1 MAYTLTPAER
11 RARAQSLR
19 ENRENRKLY
28 YDYLEKKAALEREQQ
43 IQRNAELQAE
53 QEKANQSFLVR
64 GLSTVGDIVANVL
77 TGAVKGLEGIVD
89 LGIGLVGGI
98 GGIFDGDFQERAKN
112 AIAYDWTGETFGNAL
127 QEALK
132 YSYTTNGGIIEN
144 VASGIGQ
151 MLPSVVVSIATAG
164 AGAPAAV
171 AQAASLA
178 TLGVSAAGT
187 STEEAFQEGADY
199 WAGLGYGAASGLVEV
214 GTEKMFG
221 GATKALTGAGI
232 LDGVTRS
239 VADTG
244 IKRIAKNALEEGVEE
259 VVSELA
265 NPALKSIYKGSEA
278 FNDYGN
284 LDYWKGVGEAGLV
297 GSLTAL
303 AYSGTVGYGL
313 SKVGVGYV
321 GKEADIADSL
331 SEIATLKEK
340 ANNLQ
345 ANGELIGVNEQKIA
359 DTTKKN
365 YQNIE
370 KVLQGVSEDKRSK
383 LIEKF
388 NLDKA
393 FNTDGSMSGQLSS
406 WFNSVEESAEV
417 SDGSQNELASLKK
430 DSYSFNLRGQ
440 EQSIASDLDAISEN
454 LANKYMAAEQEK
466 GNNITIEQ
474 AREQVGKVKVFD
486 GEMSDNAKQSRNKFN
501 KALNY
506 LNKESGANLSFVVTE
521 SNDAF
526 NGLVI
531 DDRTMYIGED
541 QFEKG
546 TWAETLVHEY
556 THLSEGSEEYAKLV
570 DFLSSDN
577 VLVDDGNGGKV
588 ELWKKGQESVFDK
601 NYGFDRATIQEIHDK
616 IANDQELTADEQKYF
631 KDFMSEVGAHETQY
645 LLGNEEFIDRIVA
658 RDSSFAKKFLQKI
671 ENLRKAFERF
681 GDKEARKAYKQ
692 IHEAEKLYLK
702 AAAKAG
708 DMKLVRFI
716 LSRNPDLEKE
726 IDVSTEIKYNKKAKY
741 LNISKQEY
749 AIINS
754 RIMEDNSGVMAKG
767 GEIARYNTARSANYF
782 YVYENF
788 SEGNFGVLKQIALTD
803 DKIKYI
809 NAIEAKIGESNGE
822 SVIRSTSELNRVL
835 EVLKNKSRSNSRNNA
850 YDSERRADSRN
861 GELSIG
867 QSESERIGNTEKGDG
882 NKRVK
887 YSLKIGKENLT
898 IDGEERKNLVALH
911 NLSEEKLIKVLEL
924 GGFPM
929 PSIAITRADL
939 GHEQF
944 GDITVIFGR
953 ETIDPKADSRNK
965 VYSRD
970 GYTPTVPKIDYKV
983 NEKVLSKIS
992 KKYYELSKKFGY
1004 DTTRPLYKY
1013 VNDMERVLEDNAGEF
1028 ATISQVY
1035 DDTDIMQLYLLDSG
1049 KEKIQPVYKE
1059 ITESLPK
1066 ERVEY
1071 LNSLINHLGKEAI
1084 LEITPKDGESLFT
1097 HRHNYAEKYRDK
1109 IAEFLVD
1116 GKIYKNTSEVFEDF
1130 KDIDLLRLVI
1140 SARNFINNGATTTK
1154 SEFDSSAT
1162 NKAIRE
1168 ATPQKEYHAWVDS
1181 LFEGIQEKTGIRN
1194 DKDIFTPSGNRRSF
1208 EATHDSYT
1216 LDNIIKAMKRAPVKG
1231 DGGFVGL
1238 NVNALAAKLS
1248 KEFKSV
1254 AEIRKNAD
1262 SLKTF
1267 NQEIQNNFIDTAR
1280 EMISEIERLF
1290 VPQADNSI
1298 KSWTML
1304 DGASTLIGEIADNGF
1319 TTEKQIA
1326 DYMAREYKNTSYKY
1340 SKEVGDKILALFEYV
1355 RQMTDT
1361 DYFESKPRRAVEF
1374 KEIRDVLIP
1383 ENASEK
1389 LIKALDEQGIEHIT
1403 YTEKNTRSDIIN
1415 KLDDIRFSL
1424 KEDSSSAYEYEQTIK
1439 FSLVED
1445 KKTLDFLNNQKHIT
1459 VYRAMQVID
1468 GKLYPPMAAKIKGD
1482 SGKTSLVEAT
1492 QLGKWYQADEHP
1504 ELVVNGKFTLNKG
1517 NGSSITAAYNPYWH
1531 TSKSPLNDQFSS
1543 AYKRNNLVTVECE
1556 VPESELTSGYKAEG
1570 AKDSVGE
1577 MSWHSGQVS
1586 SKLSGKKTRKVILS
1600 RWVKVNRI
1608 VSDSEVASKIAKLL
1622 EGEDVSIPDNT
1633 VTPSLRSELEKLG
1646 VKITE
1651 SGKVEDIRYSLK
1663 EDSDGRVLSE
1673 SQKEY
1678 FKNSKVIDEDG
1689 NLMVVYHGTPKPN
1702 FSVFKLGDGALGNGI
1717 YFAESKEYSKGFSF
1731 GSNPYEVYLNITNPY
1746 EVNYPISD
1754 SITEKL
1760 IAKGYDGIHHKQNGF
1775 WVAFSP
1781 EQIKLVDNLTPTKNE
1796 DIRFDLK
1803 KDDLS
1808 KKYHYELTDGQIKKL
1823 IADKTMRKVYSKV
1836 ESEKIIN
1843 TILSESLGV
1852 GEKYGSLTGRAKS
1865 EVIEMLWRGL
1875 NTAEPGKQ
1883 MKVALDV
1890 AEYIIQNSVLENLYE
1905 DSENSIYIDTINALK
1920 PYLHSLDLS
1929 ALKGE
1934 IKYKFDNDNS
1944 AYLLWGKRK
1953 GEKGLTA
1960 DQIKM
1965 ELDERGFFIDS
1976 DNEADI
1982 FFRMDSAYREAVA
1995 AMKKKTK
2002 ELLSS
2007 ALSAEERKTLKNNI
2021 AREVLI
2027 AFDKNGKQSTFS
2039 KILEQYHKEALTWKE
2054 KYYDERTRNSVVNR
2068 LLDRVQKVKDWKLG
2082 TFLNASQYKT
2092 DIFKKSID
2100 KLANIKIRGDLNQS
2114 GTREIVSGLKEWYS
2128 KSNPLLEGVY
2138 DSEIAEMLDDIATS
2152 GGKLTTQELRN
2163 LSNVVDYF
2171 KHFVETYNKVYRNGK
2186 YVEAQPIAEKYV
2198 SVIKRN
2204 QSVKVGWL
2212 KKYFEKY
2219 LTTFGDPMTV
2229 ARYFDKYESG
2239 FYSEMLATLRESA
2252 TKAQID
2258 EMNIREPIEEFI
2270 KKNKKYFNEAEKKTV
2285 KYQGRDIPLLQAMYV
2300 YMAMNDVDTIPSFA
2314 KSGFVFNDGNSD
2326 VRIDGFAANEDV
2338 EIAEMQI
2345 MAKEIQTSI
2354 EKQFSAADKEYIE
2367 IARKIFN
2374 EDCRKR
2380 FSETSIILKGYT
2392 NAKEG
2397 DYVPIRRAN
2406 IAKNVDTSTFEYEVN
2421 RASNASF
2428 TKDRVKGAK
2437 GELRVDG
2444 IDTVLDRHIRAVAQ
2458 YANLAPAIEEY
2469 NKLFSLNTG
2478 EDNNKPVSVSTES
2491 RNLWAKGDEY
2501 FKKLISDI
2509 QGIPATKG
2517 DGIKFMAFIR
2527 GGYAKFQL
2535 GANPKVWVTQLSS
2548 FFAAGSILDY
2558 SSIVKGI
2565 GIKAGDVDTY
2575 CELAKLR
2582 NNDNTVAM
2590 AQGVLDKIDKVG
2602 NVLMKPIG
2610 TVDRFVITKLFGAC
2624 QVQVQKNYGLKIG
2637 TEENKVKAGEL
2648 LKRVILETQ
2657 QNSMATE
2664 RSSAMRS
2671 GSEFMRTITMFSAD
2685 SMKVIGRVVDSIGE
2699 LSALK
2704 AKKKI
2709 LTDAN
2714 EIANIDKQIKQATKK
2729 VAKSTASLITSAV
2742 FMALVAQLFR
2752 TLYNKDDEEDNV
2764 VANMATDAIG
2774 NLFGGLPIFK
2784 DIYSRLVEGYDIDGY
2799 AYSAINDMLDSADN
2813 IFKMCGDIV
2822 SGEVTS
2828 QEVAKNIKNMVYA
2841 AGQIFGLPARNVYN
2855 VAYGLTK
2862 RVSPSTAYK
2871 IDTAFYN
2878 KKYTSDLN
2886 KAVARGDDD
2895 MIATIVEL
2903 MTDERVGDIGDSA
2916 VSKELNSLVT
2926 KGFDVIPRSV
2936 GEKITYNGEE
2946 INLTSGQ
2953 RKQFKQV
2960 YSVANKAVASLVKL
2974 SQYESASDEVKA
2986 KAIKYIYNVYYNL
2999 ALQDLLGE
3007 DLETKTVLFAE
3018 AIDVEKLAIIVAT
3031 ANSLTADLDKKGN
3044 AISGTRKRKIQA
3056 YVNSLEL
3063 SAAQKYMVMGYLG
3076 FSNLKGEM
3084 QVKAYINRLNLTK
3097 SEKEKLLKYSGYEK

>member
-64 GLSTVGDIVANVL
+64 GLSTVGDIVANIL

-265 NPALKSIYKGSEA
+265 NPVLKSIYKGSEA
-278 FNDYGN
+278 FNDYGS

-406 WFNSVEESAEV
+406 WFNSVGESAEV
-417 SDGSQNELASLKK
+417 SDGSQSKLASLKK

-440 EQSIASDLDAISEN
+440 EQTIASDLDAISEN
-454 LANKYMAAEQEK
+454 LANKYMTAEQEK
-466 GNNITIEQ
+466 GNSITIEQ

-601 NYGFDRATIQEIHDK
+601 NYGFDRETIQEIHDK
-616 IANDQELTADEQKYF
+616 IANEQELTADEQKYF

-671 ENLRKAFERF
+671 ENLRKAFERV

-708 DMKLVRFI
+708 DMKLVKFI

-726 IDVSTEIKYNKKAKY
+726 IDVSAEIKYNKKAKY

-749 AIINS
+749 AIISS
-754 RIMEDNSGVMAKG
+754 RIMEDNSNVVAKG
-767 GEIARYNTARSANYF
+767 GEIVRYNTARSANYF

-835 EVLKNKSRSNSRNNA
+835 EVLKNKSRSDSWNNA
-850 YDSERRADSRN
+850 YDSERRADSGN

-867 QSESERIGNTEKGDG
+867 KSESERIGNTEKGDG

-887 YSLKIGKENLT
+887 YSLKDKEYLSAVNNADLKTAQRLVDEVAQKSGYTIKAYHGTLAENFTEFKKSFIGSRFSFDEKGFFF
-898 IDGEERKNLVALH
+898 IDRK
-911 NLSEEKLIKVLEL
+911 
-924 GGFPM
+924 
-929 PSIAITRADL
+929 SIA
-939 GHEQF
+939 E
-944 GDITVIFGR
+944 
-953 ETIDPKADSRNK
+953 
-965 VYSRD
+965 
-970 GYTPTVPKIDYKV
+970 DY
-983 NEKVLSKIS
+983 
-992 KKYYELSKKFGY
+992 
-1004 DTTRPLYKY
+1004 
-1013 VNDMERVLEDNAGEF
+1013 
-1028 ATISQVY
+1028 
-1035 DDTDIMQLYLLDSG
+1035 
-1049 KEKIQPVYKE
+1049 
-1059 ITESLPK
+1059 
-1066 ERVEY
+1066 
-1071 LNSLINHLGKEAI
+1071 
-1084 LEITPKDGESLFT
+1084 
-1097 HRHNYAEKYRDK
+1097 
-1109 IAEFLVD
+1109 
-1116 GKIYKNTSEVFEDF
+1116 
-1130 KDIDLLRLVI
+1130 
-1140 SARNFINNGATTTK
+1140 AR
-1154 SEFDSSAT
+1154 SEFDSSKKGHVLET
-1162 NKAIRE
+1162 YLKVDK
-1168 ATPQKEYHAWVDS
+1168 PLLVDS
-1181 LFEGIQEKTGIRN
+1181 QYAFKEGLGKIFRDNDAIDVWDNYSDFLLEEADKKGADGI
-1194 DKDIFTPSGNRRSF
+1194 
-1208 EATHDSYT
+1208 
-1216 LDNIIKAMKRAPVKG
+1216 IID
-1231 DGGFVGL
+1231 DG
-1238 NVNALAAKLS
+1238 LS
-1248 KEFKSV
+1248 KMIVVF
-1254 AEIRKNAD
+1254 D
-1262 SLKTF
+1262 S
-1267 NQEIQNNFIDTAR
+1267 NQ
-1280 EMISEIERLF
+1280 
-1290 VPQADNSI
+1290 I
-1298 KSWTML
+1298 KSSEAVTY
-1304 DGASTLIGEIADNGF
+1304 D
-1319 TTEKQIA
+1319 
-1326 DYMAREYKNTSYKY
+1326 
-1340 SKEVGDKILALFEYV
+1340 DKGNV
-1355 RQMTDT
+1355 
-1361 DYFESKPRRAVEF
+1361 
-1374 KEIRDVLIP
+1374 IP
-1383 ENASEK
+1383 LSE
-1389 LIKALDEQGIEHIT
+1389 
-1403 YTEKNTRSDIIN
+1403 
-1415 KLDDIRFSL
+1415 RF
-1424 KEDSSSAYEYEQTIK
+1424 
-1439 FSLVED
+1439 
-1445 KKTLDFLNNQKHIT
+1445 NNQ
-1459 VYRAMQVID
+1459 Q
-1468 GKLYPPMAAKIKGD
+1468 
-1482 SGKTSLVEAT
+1482 
-1492 QLGKWYQADEHP
+1492 
-1504 ELVVNGKFTLNKG
+1504 N
-1517 NGSSITAAYNPYWH
+1517 
-1531 TSKSPLNDQFSS
+1531 
-1543 AYKRNNLVTVECE
+1543 
-1556 VPESELTSGYKAEG
+1556 
-1570 AKDSVGE
+1570 
-1577 MSWHSGQVS
+1577 
-1586 SKLSGKKTRKVILS
+1586 
-1600 RWVKVNRI
+1600 
-1608 VSDSEVASKIAKLL
+1608 
-1622 EGEDVSIPDNT
+1622 
-1633 VTPSLRSELEKLG
+1633 
-1646 VKITE
+1646 
-1651 SGKVEDIRYSLK
+1651 DIRYSLK
-1663 EDSDGRVLSE
+1663 EDSEGKRLSE
-1673 SQKEY
+1673 GQREF
-1678 FKNSKVIDEDG
+1678 FKDSKVVDEQG
-1689 NLMVVYHGTPKPN
+1689 RLLVVYHGTKDGN
-1702 FSVFKLGDGALGNGI
+1702 FYTFEYDKNRQTGTDYGKAFYFTTNFKNAKGYAKDNHKDLRVNEYNAKRESLTKQILAETNLEKRAELEKQFHNVKVDGKSLLEILYDVDYDTGG
-1717 YFAESKEYSKGFSF
+1717 EVRR
-1731 GSNPYEVYLNITNPY
+1731 VYLNLVNP
-1746 EVNYPISD
+1746 
-1754 SITEKL
+1754 L
-1760 IAKGYDGIHHKQNGF
+1760 IADGQKKYHYEIYPELFKQARENGNDGIIVKNVDDSSKYG
-1775 WVAFSP
+1775 VGLSDVYIAFSP
-1781 EQIKLVDNLTPTKNE
+1781 EQIKLVDNIAPTSNNDIRYSLKEDTDGRKLSEGQKIYFKNTKVVDDNGKLLVVYHGSKSIFTVFDTERIGLNGSQEGQGIYFTDNKDFAEGYSDGKGQLLEGYLNIQKPLSDSEVTLTRKEVEQIIRKVDPSGDDLLANYYYDSRYYGTDKHDLWYESALKTTLDSVMEYSETDSEIMAELANAGAGSAQVLKILFDEFGYDGYIVKGKYKDTNVYVAFDSSQFKNVTNIVPTTDK

-1803 KDDLS
+1803 EDDLS
-1808 KKYHYELTDGQIKKL
+1808 KKYHYELSDGQIKKL

-2007 ALSAEERKTLKNNI
+2007 ALSVEERKTLKNNI

-2054 KYYDERTRNSVVNR
+2054 KYYDERTRNSVINR
-2068 LLDRVQKVKDWKLG
+2068 LLDKVQKVKDWKSG

-2092 DIFKKSID
+2092 DIFKRSID
-2100 KLANIKIRGDLNQS
+2100 KLANIKFRGDLNQS

-2152 GGKLTTQELRN
+2152 EGKLTTQELRN

-2219 LTTFGDPMTV
+2219 LTAFGDPMTV

-2252 TKAQID
+2252 TNAQID

-2270 KKNKKYFNEAEKKTV
+2270 KKNKKYFKEAEKKTV

-2345 MAKEIQTSI
+2345 MAKEIQNSL

-2469 NKLFSLNTG
+2469 NKLFNLNTG

-2491 RNLWAKGDEY
+2491 RNLWARGDEY

-2509 QGIPATKG
+2509 QGVPATKG
-2517 DGIKFMAFIR
+2517 EGIKFMAFIR

-2535 GANPKVWVTQLSS
+2535 GANPKVWITQLSS

-2590 AQGVLDKIDKVG
+2590 AQGVLDKVDKVG

-2624 QVQVQKNYGLKIG
+2624 QVQVQKDYGLKIG

-2709 LTDAN
+2709 LTNAN

-2752 TLYNKDDEEDNV
+2752 TLYNKDDEDDNV
-2764 VANMATDAIG
+2764 VANMTTDAIG

-2784 DIYSRLVEGYDIDGY
+2784 DIYSRLAEGYDIDGY

-2841 AGQIFGLPARNVYN
+2841 AGQIFGLPTRNVYN

-2878 KKYTSDLN
+2878 KNYTSDLN
-2886 KAVARGDDD
+2886 KAIARGDDD
-2895 MIATIVEL
+2895 MVATIVEL

-2916 VSKELNSLVT
+2916 VSKELNSLVA

-3056 YVNSLEL
+3056 YVNSLKL

-3076 FSNLKGEM
+3076 FSNLKGER

>member
-28 YDYLEKKAALEREQQ
+28 YNYLNQKAALEREQQ
-43 IQRNAELQAE
+43 NQKIDALQAE

-144 VASGIGQ
+144 VVSGIGQ

-171 AQAASLA
+171 AQAASLG

-187 STEEAFQEGADY
+187 STEEAFREGADY
-199 WAGLGYGAASGLVEV
+199 WTGLGYGAASGLVEI

-232 LDGVTRS
+232 LDGITKS

-259 VVSELA
+259 IVSELA
-265 NPALKSIYKGSEA
+265 NPALKSIYKGSDALKE
-278 FNDYGN
+278 YGTGE
-284 LDYWKGVGEAGLV
+284 YWKGVGEAGLV

-331 SEIATLKEK
+331 SEIATLKDK

-406 WFNSVEESAEV
+406 WFNSVGESAEV

-440 EQSIASDLDAISEN
+440 EQSIISDLDAISEN
-454 LANKYMAAEQEK
+454 RANAYMQKQQEN
-466 GNNITIEQ
+466 GNNISIEQ
-474 AREQVGKVKVFD
+474 AREAVGKFKVFD
-486 GEMSDNAKQSRNKFN
+486 GEMSDTARENRNKFN

-506 LNKESGANLSFVVTE
+506 LNKESGANLSFVVIE

-601 NYGFDRATIQEIHDK
+601 NYGFDREKIQEIHDK
-616 IANDQELTADEQKYF
+616 IANEQELTADEQKYF

-671 ENLRKAFERF
+671 ENLRKAFERV

-708 DMKLVRFI
+708 DMKLVKFI

-726 IDVSTEIKYNKKAKY
+726 IDVSAEIKYNKKAKY

-749 AIINS
+749 AIISS
-754 RIMEDNSGVMAKG
+754 RIMEDNSSVMAKG

-835 EVLKNKSRSNSRNNA
+835 EVLKNKSRNDSRNNA
-850 YDSERRADSRN
+850 YDSGRRADSGN

-867 QSESERIGNTEKGDG
+867 QSESERIGNTGKGDG

-887 YSLKIGKENLT
+887 YSLKIGNENL
-898 IDGEERKNLVALH
+898 IVDGEERKNLVALH
-911 NLSEEKLIKVLEL
+911 NLSEEKLMKVLEL

-953 ETIDPKADSRNK
+953 ETIDPKVDSRNK

-983 NEKVLSKIS
+983 NDKVLSKIS

-1028 ATISQVY
+1028 ATISQIY

-1071 LNSLINHLGKEAI
+1071 LNSLINHLGKEAV

-1109 IAEFLVD
+1109 IAEFLAD

-1168 ATPQKEYHAWVDS
+1168 STPQKEYRAWVDS

-1216 LDNIIKAMKRAPVKG
+1216 LDNIIKAMKRAPIKG

-1248 KEFKSV
+1248 REFKSV
-1254 AEIRKNAD
+1254 AEIRKSAD
-1262 SLKTF
+1262 SLKAF
-1267 NQEIQNNFIDTAR
+1267 NEKVQDNFVETAR
-1280 EMISEIERLF
+1280 EMISEIGRLF
-1290 VPQADNSI
+1290 VPQAGDSVSGWDMRDRAEI
-1298 KSWTML
+1298 
-1304 DGASTLIGEIADNGF
+1304 LIGEIADKAL
-1319 TTEKQIA
+1319 TTERQIS
-1326 DYMAREYKNTSYKY
+1326 DFMAREYSNSSYRY
-1340 SKEVGDKILALFEYV
+1340 TKEIGNKILTLFDYV
-1355 RQMTDT
+1355 RQMVDT

-1383 ENASEK
+1383 ENVSEK
-1389 LIKALDEQGIEHIT
+1389 LIQALDEREIKHIT
-1403 YTEKNTRSDIIN
+1403 YSDSNTRSDIIN
-1415 KLDDIRFSL
+1415 KLDNIKFSL
-1424 KEDSSSAYEYEQTIK
+1424 KEDSTGKQLSEG
-1439 FSLVED
+1439 
-1445 KKTLDFLNNQKHIT
+1445 QK
-1459 VYRAMQVID
+1459 
-1468 GKLYPPMAAKIKGD
+1468 
-1482 SGKTSLVEAT
+1482 E
-1492 QLGKWYQADEHP
+1492 
-1504 ELVVNGKFTLNKG
+1504 F
-1517 NGSSITAAYNPYWH
+1517 
-1531 TSKSPLNDQFSS
+1531 F
-1543 AYKRNNLVTVECE
+1543 
-1556 VPESELTSGYKAEG
+1556 
-1570 AKDSVGE
+1570 KDS
-1577 MSWHSGQVS
+1577 
-1586 SKLSGKKTRKVILS
+1586 KVVDEQG
-1600 RWVKVNRI
+1600 R
-1608 VSDSEVASKIAKLL
+1608 LL
-1622 EGEDVSIPDNT
+1622 
-1633 VTPSLRSELEKLG
+1633 
-1646 VKITE
+1646 
-1651 SGKVEDIRYSLK
+1651 
-1663 EDSDGRVLSE
+1663 
-1673 SQKEY
+1673 
-1678 FKNSKVIDEDG
+1678 
-1689 NLMVVYHGTPKPN
+1689 VVYHGTKSD
-1702 FSVFKLGDGALGNGI
+1702 FTVFDRAKGGESNSIADVGFWFVADEQGALNWADNSWWGDSEKGKAMPVYLKMDNPKIYESTNNNTDSLIEKARELHRERAKIANKYLYDVDRVNGI
-1717 YFAESKEYSKGFSF
+1717 TGVSEWDAFRMLIDNPQSAEYYLDKISEDKRQKVLAASDEYKKIETQEGTIRKQISELHYTSDG
-1731 GSNPYEVYLNITNPY
+1731 YEKFKADLYKIAGQTSEDANIGGVGMALKNAAET
-1746 EVNYPISD
+1746 
-1754 SITEKL
+1754 K
-1760 IAKGYDGIHHKQNGF
+1760 AKFVESLKKQGYDGLIIHTNFDSNVFGENNTQYMVFDSN
-1775 WVAFSP
+1775 
-1781 EQIKLVDNLTPTKNE
+1781 QIKNVDNLNPTANE

-1803 KDDLS
+1803 ESDPS
-1808 KKYHYELTDGQIKKL
+1808 KKYFYELSDGQIKKL
-1823 IADKTMRKVYSKV
+1823 IADKTMKKVYSKV
-1836 ESEKIIN
+1836 ESESVIN
-1843 TILSESLGV
+1843 TILQESLGI
-1852 GEKYGSLTGRAKS
+1852 GEKYGSLVGKS
-1865 EVIEMLWRGL
+1865 KEKVVDMLWRGL

-1883 MKVALDV
+1883 MRVALDV
-1890 AEYIIQNSVLENLYE
+1890 AEYIIQNSVLENIYE
-1905 DSENSIYIDTINALK
+1905 DSENSVYVDTIDALK

-1929 ALKGE
+1929 ALKSE
-1934 IKYKFDNDNS
+1934 IKYRFDNNNS

-1953 GEKGLTA
+1953 GERGLTA
-1960 DQIKM
+1960 DQVKM
-1965 ELDERGFFIDS
+1965 ELGERGFFINS

-1982 FFRMDSAYREAVA
+1982 FFSMDNAYREAVS
-1995 AMKKKTK
+1995 AMKKKSK

-2007 ALSAEERKTLKNNI
+2007 ALSGEERETLKNKI
-2021 AREVLI
+2021 AREVLL
-2027 AFDKNGKQSTFS
+2027 AFDKNGKPSKFS
-2039 KILEQYHKEALTWKE
+2039 KILEQYHKEALTWKGL
-2054 KYYDERTRNSVVNR
+2054 YYDERTRNTVINR
-2068 LLDRVQKVKDWKLG
+2068 LLDKVQKIKDWKSG
-2082 TFLNASQYKT
+2082 TFLNSSQYNA

-2100 KLANIKIRGDLNQS
+2100 KLANIKFRGDLNQS
-2114 GTREIVSGLKEWYS
+2114 GTRDIISGLKEWYS
-2128 KSNPLLEGVY
+2128 QKNSILNDVY
-2138 DSEIAEMLDDIATS
+2138 DSDIAEMLDDIAT
-2152 GGKLTTQELRN
+2152 GEGKLTTQELRN
-2163 LSNVVDYF
+2163 LSNVVDHF

-2198 SVIKRN
+2198 SVMKRN
-2204 QSVKVGWL
+2204 KSVTVGWL

-2229 ARYFDKYESG
+2229 ARYFDKYENG

-2252 TKAQID
+2252 TNAQID
-2258 EMNIREPIEEFI
+2258 EMNIREPIEDFI
-2270 KKNKKYFNEAEKKTV
+2270 KRNKKYFKEAEKKTV
-2285 KYQGRDIPLLQAMYV
+2285 KYQGQDIPLLQAIYI
-2300 YMAMNDVDTIPSFA
+2300 YMAMNDADTIPSFA
-2314 KSGFVFNDGNSD
+2314 KSGFVFNDGDSD
-2326 VRIDGFAANEDV
+2326 IRIDGFAKNEDIEV
-2338 EIAEMQI
+2338 AEMQA
-2345 MAKEIQTSI
+2345 MAKEIQSSL
-2354 EKQFSAADKEYIE
+2354 ESQFSAADKEYIG

-2374 EDCRKR
+2374 EVCRQKYID
-2380 FSETSIILKGYT
+2380 TSNNLKGYA
-2392 NAKEG
+2392 NVKEG

-2406 IAKNVDTSTFEYEVN
+2406 IAKNIDTSTVEYEVKS
-2421 RASNASF
+2421 ASNPSF

-2437 GELRVDG
+2437 GELRIDG
-2444 IDTVLDRHIRAVAQ
+2444 IDTVVDRHIRAIAL
-2458 YANLAPAIEEY
+2458 YANLAPALEEY
-2469 NKLFSLNTG
+2469 NRLFNLNTE
-2478 EDNNKPVSVSTES
+2478 EDNNKPVSVATES
-2491 RNLWAKGDEY
+2491 RNVWAQGDEY
-2501 FKKLISDI
+2501 FKKLINDI
-2509 QGIPATKG
+2509 KGIPAAKG
-2517 DGIKFMAFIR
+2517 DGIKAMAFIR
-2527 GGYAKFQL
+2527 SGYAKFQL

-2548 FFAAGSILDY
+2548 FFASGSILDY
-2558 SSIVKGI
+2558 TSIVKGI
-2565 GIKAGDVDTY
+2565 GIKTNDVDNY

-2582 NNDNTVAM
+2582 NNDNTAAM
-2590 AQGVLDKIDKVG
+2590 AQGVLEKVDKVG

-2610 TVDRFVITKLFGAC
+2610 TVDRFVIKKLFGAC
-2624 QVQVQKNYGLKIG
+2624 QVQVQKDYGLKIG

-2704 AKKKI
+2704 AKKKV

-2714 EIANIDKQIKQATKK
+2714 EIANINKQIEQATKK

-2752 TLYNKDDEEDNV
+2752 TLYNKDDEDDNV
-2764 VANMATDAIG
+2764 VANMTTDAIG

-2784 DIYSRLVEGYDIDGY
+2784 DIYSRLVEGYNIDGY
-2799 AYSAINDMLDSADN
+2799 AYSAINDMLDSAEN
-2813 IFKMCGDIV
+2813 IFKMCGNIV
-2822 SGEVTS
+2822 SGEATS
-2828 QEVAKNIKNMVYA
+2828 QEVAKNIKSMVYA

-2855 VAYGLTK
+2855 IAYGLTK
-2862 RVSPSTAYK
+2862 RVSPPTAYR

-2878 KKYTSDLN
+2878 KKYSADLN
-2886 KAVARGDDD
+2886 KAIARGDDD

-2903 MTDERVGDIGDSA
+2903 MTNERVGSIGDSA
-2916 VSKELNSLVT
+2916 VSQELNSLVT
-2926 KGFDVIPRSV
+2926 KGYDVIPRSV
-2936 GEKITYNGEE
+2936 GKEITYNGEE
-2946 INLTSGQ
+2946 ISLTSGQ
-2953 RKQFKQV
+2953 RKQFKEV
-2960 YSVANKAVASLVKL
+2960 YSVANKAIASLVKL
-2974 SQYESASDEVKA
+2974 SQYKSATDDVKA

-3056 YVNSLEL
+3056 YVNSLKL

-3076 FSNLKGEM
+3076 FSNLNGES

-3097 SEKEKLLKYSGYEK
+3097 SEKEKLLKYSGYGK

>member
-1 MAYTLTPAER
+1 
-11 RARAQSLR
+11 
-19 ENRENRKLY
+19 
-28 YDYLEKKAALEREQQ
+28 
-43 IQRNAELQAE
+43 
-53 QEKANQSFLVR
+53 
-64 GLSTVGDIVANVL
+64 
-77 TGAVKGLEGIVD
+77 
-89 LGIGLVGGI
+89 
-98 GGIFDGDFQERAKN
+98 
-112 AIAYDWTGETFGNAL
+112 
-127 QEALK
+127 
-132 YSYTTNGGIIEN
+132 
-144 VASGIGQ
+144 
-151 MLPSVVVSIATAG
+151 
-164 AGAPAAV
+164 
-171 AQAASLA
+171 
-178 TLGVSAAGT
+178 
-187 STEEAFQEGADY
+187 
-199 WAGLGYGAASGLVEV
+199 
-214 GTEKMFG
+214 
-221 GATKALTGAGI
+221 
-232 LDGVTRS
+232 
-239 VADTG
+239 
-244 IKRIAKNALEEGVEE
+244 
-259 VVSELA
+259 
-265 NPALKSIYKGSEA
+265 
-278 FNDYGN
+278 
-284 LDYWKGVGEAGLV
+284 
-297 GSLTAL
+297 
-303 AYSGTVGYGL
+303 
-313 SKVGVGYV
+313 
-321 GKEADIADSL
+321 
-331 SEIATLKEK
+331 
-340 ANNLQ
+340 
-345 ANGELIGVNEQKIA
+345 
-359 DTTKKN
+359 
-365 YQNIE
+365 
-370 KVLQGVSEDKRSK
+370 
-383 LIEKF
+383 
-388 NLDKA
+388 
-393 FNTDGSMSGQLSS
+393 
-406 WFNSVEESAEV
+406 
-417 SDGSQNELASLKK
+417 
-430 DSYSFNLRGQ
+430 
-440 EQSIASDLDAISEN
+440 
-454 LANKYMAAEQEK
+454 
-466 GNNITIEQ
+466 
-474 AREQVGKVKVFD
+474 
-486 GEMSDNAKQSRNKFN
+486 
-501 KALNY
+501 
-506 LNKESGANLSFVVTE
+506 
-521 SNDAF
+521 
-526 NGLVI
+526 
-531 DDRTMYIGED
+531 
-541 QFEKG
+541 
-546 TWAETLVHEY
+546 
-556 THLSEGSEEYAKLV
+556 
-570 DFLSSDN
+570 
-577 VLVDDGNGGKV
+577 
-588 ELWKKGQESVFDK
+588 
-601 NYGFDRATIQEIHDK
+601 
-616 IANDQELTADEQKYF
+616 
-631 KDFMSEVGAHETQY
+631 
-645 LLGNEEFIDRIVA
+645 
-658 RDSSFAKKFLQKI
+658 
-671 ENLRKAFERF
+671 
-681 GDKEARKAYKQ
+681 
-692 IHEAEKLYLK
+692 
-702 AAAKAG
+702 
-708 DMKLVRFI
+708 
-716 LSRNPDLEKE
+716 
-726 IDVSTEIKYNKKAKY
+726 
-741 LNISKQEY
+741 
-749 AIINS
+749 
-754 RIMEDNSGVMAKG
+754 
-767 GEIARYNTARSANYF
+767 
-782 YVYENF
+782 
-788 SEGNFGVLKQIALTD
+788 
-803 DKIKYI
+803 
-809 NAIEAKIGESNGE
+809 
-822 SVIRSTSELNRVL
+822 
-835 EVLKNKSRSNSRNNA
+835 
-850 YDSERRADSRN
+850 
-861 GELSIG
+861 
-867 QSESERIGNTEKGDG
+867 
-882 NKRVK
+882 
-887 YSLKIGKENLT
+887 
-898 IDGEERKNLVALH
+898 
-911 NLSEEKLIKVLEL
+911 
-924 GGFPM
+924 
-929 PSIAITRADL
+929 
-939 GHEQF
+939 
-944 GDITVIFGR
+944 
-953 ETIDPKADSRNK
+953 
-965 VYSRD
+965 
-970 GYTPTVPKIDYKV
+970 
-983 NEKVLSKIS
+983 
-992 KKYYELSKKFGY
+992 
-1004 DTTRPLYKY
+1004 
-1013 VNDMERVLEDNAGEF
+1013 
-1028 ATISQVY
+1028 
-1035 DDTDIMQLYLLDSG
+1035 
-1049 KEKIQPVYKE
+1049 
-1059 ITESLPK
+1059 
-1066 ERVEY
+1066 
-1071 LNSLINHLGKEAI
+1071 
-1084 LEITPKDGESLFT
+1084 
-1097 HRHNYAEKYRDK
+1097 
-1109 IAEFLVD
+1109 
-1116 GKIYKNTSEVFEDF
+1116 
-1130 KDIDLLRLVI
+1130 
-1140 SARNFINNGATTTK
+1140 
-1154 SEFDSSAT
+1154 
-1162 NKAIRE
+1162 
-1168 ATPQKEYHAWVDS
+1168 
-1181 LFEGIQEKTGIRN
+1181 
-1194 DKDIFTPSGNRRSF
+1194 
-1208 EATHDSYT
+1208 
-1216 LDNIIKAMKRAPVKG
+1216 
-1231 DGGFVGL
+1231 
-1238 NVNALAAKLS
+1238 
-1248 KEFKSV
+1248 
-1254 AEIRKNAD
+1254 
-1262 SLKTF
+1262 
-1267 NQEIQNNFIDTAR
+1267 
-1280 EMISEIERLF
+1280 
-1290 VPQADNSI
+1290 
-1298 KSWTML
+1298 
-1304 DGASTLIGEIADNGF
+1304 
-1319 TTEKQIA
+1319 
-1326 DYMAREYKNTSYKY
+1326 
-1340 SKEVGDKILALFEYV
+1340 
-1355 RQMTDT
+1355 
-1361 DYFESKPRRAVEF
+1361 
-1374 KEIRDVLIP
+1374 
-1383 ENASEK
+1383 
-1389 LIKALDEQGIEHIT
+1389 
-1403 YTEKNTRSDIIN
+1403 
-1415 KLDDIRFSL
+1415 
-1424 KEDSSSAYEYEQTIK
+1424 
-1439 FSLVED
+1439 
-1445 KKTLDFLNNQKHIT
+1445 
-1459 VYRAMQVID
+1459 MQVID

-2092 DIFKKSID
+2092 DIFKRSID
-2100 KLANIKIRGDLNQS
+2100 KLANIKFRGDLNQS

-2204 QSVKVGWL
+2204 QSVKDGWL

-2345 MAKEIQTSI
+2345 MAKEIQTSL

-2406 IAKNVDTSTFEYEVN
+2406 IAKTVDTSTFEYEVN

-2565 GIKAGDVDTY
+2565 GVKAGDVDTY

-2624 QVQVQKNYGLKIG
+2624 QVQVQKDYGLKIG

-2752 TLYNKDDEEDNV
+2752 TLYNKDDEEDSV

-2886 KAVARGDDD
+2886 KAIARGDDD

-3056 YVNSLEL
+3056 YVNSLKL